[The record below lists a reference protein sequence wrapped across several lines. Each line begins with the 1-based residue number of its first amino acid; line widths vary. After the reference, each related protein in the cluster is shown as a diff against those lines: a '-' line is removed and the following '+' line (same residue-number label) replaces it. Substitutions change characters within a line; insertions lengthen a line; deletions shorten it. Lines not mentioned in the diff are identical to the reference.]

1 MYRKTFA
8 FLTLAL
14 LLPLAACDDGMGV
27 EGPRSVSI
35 LLTDAPGDFH
45 QAWVTIESVA
55 LVGDEDSFVLRD
67 EAVTTD
73 LIEWH
78 NDVMTL
84 VEPVAVPA
92 GDFSQLRLVISGAC
106 VVLEGEGGEPG
117 MIYASEGY
125 AGEGAPE
132 DCGAPDGDLQLPS
145 WGQSGLKL
153 NLPAGALTDA
163 PGDQAILLDFIVP
176 ESFGHAAG
184 NSGKMVMRPVV
195 KVENVSFTG
204 SITVDLTIAD
214 TVSLAGLGPVPEG
227 QTDPRDATLEDFQ
240 VSIDGESEPLV
251 FEETCETVNDVEV
264 CTGTATFYFL
274 MPGDYDVTVELV
286 EGVTFDFTLNPESPV
301 TETVDSGESAT
312 VSFEITSATAPA
324 PST

>member
-1 MYRKTFA
+1 MIRKTFA

-14 LLPLAACDDGMGV
+14 LLPLAACDDGLGV
-27 EGPRSVSI
+27 EGPRTVSI

-45 QAWVTIESVA
+45 QAWVTIESVE
-55 LVGDEDSFVLRD
+55 LVGDEDSFPLR
-67 EAVTTD
+67 EVAVTTD
-73 LIEWH
+73 LIEWN

-106 VVLEGEGGEPG
+106 VVLEGEGGG
-117 MIYASEGY
+117 MGMVYASEGY
-125 AGEGAPE
+125 AGEGAPGE
-132 DCGAPDGDLQLPS
+132 CATTDHDLQLPS

-176 ESFGHAAG
+176 ESFGHPAG

-204 SITVDLTIAD
+204 SITVELTIAD
-214 TVSLAGLGPVPEG
+214 TVSLAGLGPVPQG

-240 VSIDGESEPLV
+240 ARITGESEAIM
-251 FEETCETVNDVEV
+251 FEESCETVNEVEV
-264 CTGTATFYFL
+264 CTGTATFLFQ
-274 MPGDYDVTVELV
+274 MPGDYDVAVELV
-286 EGVTFDFTLNPESPV
+286 DGVTFDFTLNPESPV
-301 TETVDSGESAT
+301 TETLDSGESAT
-312 VSFEITSATAPA
+312 VSFEITSAAAPA
-324 PST
+324 T

>member
-1 MYRKTFA
+1 MIRKTFA

-14 LLPLAACDDGMGV
+14 LVPLAGCDDGMGV
-27 EGPRSVSI
+27 QGPRTLSV

-45 QAWVTIESVA
+45 QAWVTIESVE

-73 LIEWH
+73 LIQWH

-106 VVLEGEGGEPG
+106 VVLEGDNGEMG
-117 MIYASEGY
+117 MVYASEGY
-125 AGEGAPE
+125 SGDGVPAE
-132 DCGAPDGDLQLPS
+132 CGSSDASDLQLPS

-153 NLPAGALTDA
+153 NLPAGALTAA

-176 ESFGHAAG
+176 ESFGHPAG

-195 KVENVSFTG
+195 KVENVQFTG
-204 SITVDLTIAD
+204 SITVELTLGD
-214 TVSLAGLGPVPEG
+214 GVDLAGLGPIPDG

-240 VSIDGESEPLV
+240 ASISGESEPV
-251 FEETCETVNDVEV
+251 TFEETCETVNEVEV
-264 CTGTATFYFL
+264 CTGSATFLFL
-274 MPGDYDVTVELV
+274 MPGDYDVSVELV
-286 EGVTFDFTLNPESPV
+286 DGVEFDFTLDPASPFN
-301 TETVDSGESAT
+301 ETLESGESAT
-312 VSFEITSATAPA
+312 VPFQITAASA